1 MQGLRL
7 NFDRWLMCDLLSVR
21 PVDIVVDIMGAGVRV
36 PIVQDGYSDPVVK
49 VELLVPGAQGQF
61 D

>member
-21 PVDIVVDIMGAGVRV
+21 PVDIVVDIMGA
-36 PIVQDGYSDPVVK
+36 DGYSDPVVK
-49 VELLVPGAQGQF
+49 VELVPGAQGHF